1 MSQVKVRDLS
11 KQVSTSLNQS
21 EERGARVIDAFV
33 SALKGAIAAG
43 RVVEFPGFGMFSL
56 IQRDDSPWPT
66 AVRANFVSEF
76 GARISE
82 SNPSKV
88 AVMIGSFLDVLKAEI
103 MAGKRVI
110 LDDIGVL
117 EVRYEKPKIEQHPTG
132 HRLIR
137 PAMTLLAF
145 TPTKLILT
153 FEGEAK
159 LVFTADP
166 EIRKSVEQV
175 RSSAILLL
183 VPEADYFSKT
193 LEYYFRTSNWEI
205 VVLTDVPSAMR
216 RIESGKPYLAIV
228 DGSIPEHQKFCQ
240 TLKLRRETSNTPL
253 IVLYLTEET
262 YENPKELMILGDEN
276 LPQPFEFR
284 NLLEL
289 ADSEIVRAAEEELL
303 FQQQVNFQLPTEESQ
318 IERATETV
326 HRLLEKSSLD
336 EQGQV
341 ALAAAFREAVVN
353 AAQHGNKYKK
363 DRRIEIQYLLDAE
376 KITLVV
382 TDQGTGFNHD
392 LFVRSG
398 SSRDAISA
406 ARERHLQG
414 RMGGL
419 GIMMILRC
427 CERVE
432 FNPQG
437 NQITLTKYLKP
448 EAAAQAE
455 PQAQPQ
461 PA

>member
-1 MSQVKVRDLS
+1 MTQVKVRDLS
-11 KQVSTSLNQS
+11 RQVSTSLNQS
-21 EERGARVIDAFV
+21 EENGARIIDAFIG
-33 SALKGAIAAG
+33 ALKGAVAAG
-43 RVVEFPGFGMFSL
+43 RVVEFPGFGTFSL
-56 IQRDDSPWPT
+56 TQKDDAPWPT
-66 AVRANFVSEF
+66 SVRANFVSEF

-82 SNPSKV
+82 SSPSKV
-88 AVMIGSFLDVLKAEI
+88 EAMIGSFLEVLKNEI
-103 MAGKRVI
+103 MAGKRVV
-110 LDDIGVL
+110 LDDVGIL
-117 EVRYEKPKIEQHPTG
+117 EVRYEKPKIEHHPTG

-137 PAMTLLAF
+137 PAMTLLVF

-159 LVFTADP
+159 LLFAPADD
-166 EIRKSVEQV
+166 IRRRVEQV

-183 VPEADYFSKT
+183 LPEMDYFAKT
-193 LEYYFRTSNWEI
+193 LEYYFRTANWEI
-205 VVLTDVPSAMR
+205 VVLTDVPSAMK

-228 DGSIPEHQKFCQ
+228 DGSVPEHQKFCQ
-240 TLKLRRETSNTPL
+240 QLKMKKETTNTPL
-253 IVLYLTEET
+253 IVLY
-262 YENPKELMILGDEN
+262 ENAGVYDLPAELMVTGDEN

-289 ADSEIVRAAEEELL
+289 ADSEIVRAAEEELI
-303 FQQQVNFQLPTEESQ
+303 FRQQINLQLPTEESQ
-318 IERATETV
+318 IERV
-326 HRLLEKSSLD
+326 IDLIHRLLEGSDLD

-353 AAQHGNKYKK
+353 AAQHGNKYRK
-363 DRRIEIQYLLDAE
+363 DRPIEIQYLLDSE
-376 KITLVV
+376 KITMVV

-432 FNPQG
+432 YNMQG
-437 NQITLTKYLKP
+437 NQITLTKYLRP
-448 EAAAQAE
+448 QAQAQSQ
-455 PQAQPQ
+455 PQAQP
-461 PA
+461 A